1 MMKILPSYKIFAG
14 LLISLKKAAT
24 KIGRFSHGIDIV
36 SHCYYLCEKVF
47 DGIKSCLKCHIKMLL
62 TLFTITAYYAGTEK
76 NEYINE
82 WITTQKTMECKLIQ

>member
-1 MMKILPSYKIFAG
+1 MMKILPSYRIFAG
-14 LLISLKKAAT
+14 LLISLKEAAT
-24 KIGRFSHGIDIV
+24 KISWFSYGIAIAFI
-36 SHCYYLCEKVF
+36 YGKKVF
-47 DGIKSCLKCHIKMLL
+47 DGIKCHIKELL